1 MYFVFDCEQKNWF
14 IRIKNVC
21 YDTIVRK
28 KYLFDNV
35 DLQFEFCTEKKH
47 IERFII
53 TNIRKKLCI
62 SNCTFICY
70 ILILKVWLN
79 NKEIKYY
86 LFNRYFF

>member
-35 DLQFEFCTEKKH
+35 DLQFEFCTEK
-47 IERFII
+47 
-53 TNIRKKLCI
+53 NI
-62 SNCTFICY
+62 SND
-70 ILILKVWLN
+70 LL
-79 NKEIKYY
+79 
-86 LFNRYFF
+86 